1 MTMRSDAFYPA
12 AAPTHTALAPD
23 PSAPLR
29 LIARRHETRSG
40 AVHLRVAQSR
50 YSDQAK
56 HALQRVGSPARWLPT
71 TGEWD
76 YPLTPA
82 AIIAADAAAQSLGA
96 VIDWRDELQA
106 YAEAHLKQAQSE
118 HEVRLAI
125 ERIIRDGSL
134 PLEPYT
140 TRTLL
145 ADGKQAPPLR
155 HQQVLFHWSQ
165 RSQGILMAWEPGC
178 IDGEA
183 VVKVKRHGK
192 VYATTLADLYNKVH
206 GLDPFHPWK
215 KPGVTTCKSLC
226 DDGVLRHNE
235 IRAVLYKGEKDC
247 VELRLASGKTLI
259 CTPDHEIRTSEGWKA
274 AGCLAVG
281 ATVLTN
287 GRPSQAG
294 ELNHNWKRGWALD
307 PHGYKQLS
315 GYAGHP
321 MADAK
326 GRIYEHRLVMATHLG
341 RALTSEEAVHHVN
354 GDKLDNRLSNLKL
367 ISVLEHCR
375 LHGRAGGYVNMDG
388 GRAGTGGEVILVP
401 RFDEVASVTPVGR
414 RAVYDLV
421 MADPARNFAANG
433 VIVHN
438 CGKTRGGSDAA
449 GGWYRNGLIRPMT
462 PTMVD
467 GKAAV
472 EGGVLVVCPKTMMR
486 TWQVELQRWQS
497 AQAVIISGGSD
508 RKARLAVTPEHF
520 HVINYQSLK
529 YVEHNSYDAIII
541 DELHACSNNTVQTHR
556 VLQLARRARRR
567 LGLTGTPIT
576 NTLES
581 IFYPMLILDGG
592 RSLGS
597 SRTAFLE
604 RYFNSR
610 VTGAGFQENTPKE
623 DAAVRIAEAV
633 AQNSYW
639 VKKSEVLDLPLKT
652 FTPVY
657 LEMTAEQERYYHQ
670 VKNEAVTFI
679 QDASVSVEQAAARM
693 MKLLQICQGFALAD
707 DGTGRHFTNAKTE
720 ALSELLDGGLSGR
733 KVVVWAYFLY
743 EIERLTEMLKG
754 KGIDH
759 VRIDGSITSQRAR
772 DAAVDRFNSDDR
784 LQVFVRQLSMSEGV
798 TLLGTPTNP
807 CSNMVYAG
815 INYRLTDWLQSQDRI
830 HRIGQRFPCSYTV
843 FLTENGIDRRVYERV
858 LSKEAT
864 ALTVQANSKDYYLSL
879 LKD

>member
-1 MTMRSDAFYPA
+1 MTLTMRSDAFYPA

-165 RSQGILMAWEPGC
+165 RSQGILLAW
-178 IDGEA
+178 D
-183 VVKVKRHGK
+183 
-192 VYATTLADLYNKVH
+192 
-206 GLDPFHPWK
+206 
-215 KPGVTTCKSLC
+215 PGV
-226 DDGVLRHNE
+226 
-235 IRAVLYKGEKDC
+235 
-247 VELRLASGKTLI
+247 
-259 CTPDHEIRTSEGWKA
+259 
-274 AGCLAVG
+274 
-281 ATVLTN
+281 
-287 GRPSQAG
+287 
-294 ELNHNWKRGWALD
+294 
-307 PHGYKQLS
+307 
-315 GYAGHP
+315 
-321 MADAK
+321 
-326 GRIYEHRLVMATHLG
+326 
-341 RALTSEEAVHHVN
+341 
-354 GDKLDNRLSNLKL
+354 
-367 ISVLEHCR
+367 
-375 LHGRAGGYVNMDG
+375 
-388 GRAGTGGEVILVP
+388 
-401 RFDEVASVTPVGR
+401 
-414 RAVYDLV
+414 
-421 MADPARNFAANG
+421 
-433 VIVHN
+433 
-438 CGKTRGGSDAA
+438 GKTRGATDAA

-486 TWQVELQRWQS
+486 TWQIELQRWQS
-497 AQAVIISGGSD
+497 AQAVVIGGGSD

-520 HVINYQSLK
+520 HIINYQSLK
-529 YVEHNSYDAIII
+529 YVEHNSYDAVIV
-541 DELHACSNNTVQTHR
+541 DEIHACANNTTQTHR